1 MANKTI
7 WGNVSAD
14 RKVSQGSG
22 DFQVTENTPTG
33 VFNVLFDRGSFD
45 DVPAV
50 VVTVLEPAGAAGH
63 IAAAEMEK
71 LDQTQF
77 QIVIRSTYSQEAANK
92 PFSFV
97 AIGTE

>member
-1 MANKTI
+1 M
-7 WGNVSAD
+7 
-14 RKVSQGSG
+14 VSQGSG

-63 IAAAEMEK
+63 IAVAEMIK
-71 LDQTQF
+71 LDQTKF
-77 QIVIRSTYSQEAANK
+77 QIVIRSTATQDAYDK
-92 PFSFV
+92 PFSLF
-97 AIGTE
+97 AIGTVS